1 MVIQRWQSVLLLIAA
16 VMMACFA
23 FMSLGQVQTADFT
36 FNFTSLGFCYEG
48 EATDGAPTG
57 WLMHTWYFFIVSIL
71 TIVIP
76 LIAIFLY
83 RNLALQMRVC
93 LFEILFIIAD
103 MAICGV
109 VGYNSIEGGTI
120 SWSAAICAPVIALIA
135 VIMAWNRIKSDRD
148 RLRAVDRIR

>member
-1 MVIQRWQSVLLLIAA
+1 MVIQRWQSVLLFIAA

-23 FMSLGQVQTADFT
+23 FMSLGQVHTADFAL
-36 FNFTSLGFCYEG
+36 NFTSLGFCYE
-48 EATDGAPTG
+48 EAVGGASSG
-57 WLMHTWYFFIVSIL
+57 WFFHTWYLFIVSIL

-93 LFEILFIIAD
+93 LFEILFIVAD
-103 MAICGV
+103 MVVCGV
-109 VGYNSIEGGTI
+109 TGYNLIDGG
-120 SWSAAICAPVIALIA
+120 SVVWSFTVCAPVVALVA
-135 VIMAWNRIKSDRD
+135 VIMARCLIKRDRE